1 MKSGETVVIVGAGQA
16 GGELATR
23 LRQQGSEGRI
33 VLAGDE
39 AHLPYQRPPLSKGFL
54 LGKMGRNELHLKPQA
69 TYERF
74 SIELKLGARVERIDR
89 DAHEVLFSEGSRLRY
104 DKLVLATGG
113 RARQLSF
120 PGIDTSRL
128 ENVFSLR
135 SIADVEAMHGQFV
148 SGRHLVII
156 GGGYV
161 GLEVAAAATQL
172 GLRVTVIEAA
182 PRILARVTGPEV
194 SSFIEAIHRGH
205 GVDFRQSAGVQ
216 GFELDESQRRVRRVK
231 LTHGGGE
238 EAIEAD
244 LVLVGIGLIPNTELA
259 TQAGLAVDNGIVV
272 DEFARTADP
281 DILAIGDCANQP
293 SSYTGTR
300 VRLESVPNALEHA
313 RVAAATLMGKQEP
326 STATPWFWSEQ
337 YDLKLQMVGLST
349 GYERCVTR
357 GSIENRTFSAFYLKE
372 GRILAADVIGRPADF
387 MAARKMVSSR
397 TPVDAQRLADESVPL
412 GQCAV

>member
-1 MKSGETVVIVGAGQA
+1 MQ
-16 GGELATR
+16 
-23 LRQQGSEGRI
+23 
-33 VLAGDE
+33 
-39 AHLPYQRPPLSKGFL
+39 
-54 LGKMGRNELHLKPQA
+54 
-69 TYERF
+69 
-74 SIELKLGARVERIDR
+74 
-89 DAHEVLFSEGSRLRY
+89 
-104 DKLVLATGG
+104 
-113 RARQLSF
+113 
-120 PGIDTSRL
+120 
-128 ENVFSLR
+128 
-135 SIADVEAMHGQFV
+135 GQFV

-172 GLRVTVIEAA
+172 GLRVTVVEAA

-231 LTHGGGE
+231 ISQGGGE
-238 EAIEAD
+238 EGLEAD

-259 TQAGLAVDNGIVV
+259 SRAGLAVDNGIVV
-272 DEFARTADP
+272 DEYAWTSDAS
-281 DILAIGDCANQP
+281 ILAIGDCANQP

-300 VRLESVPNALEHA
+300 LRLESVPNAIEHA

-337 YDLKLQMVGLST
+337 YDLKLQMVGLSS

-357 GSIENRTFSAFYLKE
+357 GSVERRTFSAFYLKE
-372 GRILAADVIGRPADF
+372 NRILAADVIGRPADF
-387 MAARKMVSSR
+387 MAAKKLVSGR
-397 TPVDAQRLADESVPL
+397 TPVDAQRLADESVAL
-412 GQCAV
+412 AQCAV

>member
-1 MKSGETVVIVGAGQA
+1 MKSDETVVIVGAGQA

-23 LRQQGSEGRI
+23 LRQQGSEARI
-33 VLAGDE
+33 VLVGDE
-39 AHLPYQRPPLSKGFL
+39 VHLPYQRPPLSKGFL
-54 LGKMGRNELHLKPQA
+54 LGKIARAELHLKPQT

-74 SIELKLGARVERIDR
+74 SIELKLGTRVESLDR
-89 DAHEVLFSEGSRLRY
+89 DAREVLLSEGSRLRY

-120 PGIDTSRL
+120 PGIDTARL
-128 ENVFSLR
+128 DNVFAMR
-135 SIADVEAMHGQFV
+135 SIADVEAMQGQFV

-172 GLRVTVIEAA
+172 GLRVTVVEAA

-216 GFELDESQRRVRRVK
+216 GFDLDESQRRVRRVK
-231 LTHGGGE
+231 ISQGGGE
-238 EAIEAD
+238 EGLEAD

-259 TQAGLAVDNGIVV
+259 SRAGLAVDNGIVV
-272 DEFARTADP
+272 DEYTWTSDP
-281 DILAIGDCANQP
+281 SILAIGDCANQP

-300 VRLESVPNALEHA
+300 LRLESVPNALEHA

-337 YDLKLQMVGLST
+337 YDLKLQMVGLSS

-357 GSIENRTFSAFYLKE
+357 GSVERRTFSAFYLKE
-372 GRILAADVIGRPADF
+372 NRILAADVIGRPADF
-387 MAARKMVSSR
+387 MAAKKLVSGR
-397 TPVDAQRLADESVPL
+397 TPVDAQRLADESVAL
-412 GQCAV
+412 AQCAV